1 LECDVIHASHDGS
14 NRTVSQGEVD
24 HAGVVAIEGVPEFAV
39 LGSVPGVVE
48 LGNLRAADPSVGT
61 VSTGTSDG
69 VCETAGDF
77 AEHEGIG
84 GTVGDVAVFGFR
96 VVEEDPLELVVEGDS
111 GLAEASRATEVV
123 GTSEVRRVG
132 FGVTDA
138 QQGSVVEGCQ
148 DDTRGV
154 AGGDVRVRI
163 IAWAEERGDSEL
175 CFVPACWSVTP
186 ENVSELFFGRSHRVS
201 IRVCGDLAFDFPLAV
216 ELVDFQVWE

>member
-1 LECDVIHASHDGS
+1 M
-14 NRTVSQGEVD
+14 D
-24 HAGVVAIEGVPEFAV
+24 HAGVVAVEGVPEFAV

-48 LGNLRAADPSVGT
+48 LGNLRAADPSVRT
-61 VSTGTSDG
+61 VSTGSLDG

-84 GTVGDVAVFGFR
+84 GTVGDVSVFGLR
-96 VVEEDPLELVVEGDS
+96 VVEEDTLVLVVEGDS

-123 GTSEVRRVG
+123 GTSEVRRGG

-138 QQGSVVEGCQ
+138 QQCPVVEGCQ

-154 AGGDVRVRI
+154 AGGDIRVRI
-163 IAWAEERGDSEL
+163 IAWAQERGDSEL

-186 ENVSELFFGRSHRVS
+186 ENVSELFCGRSHRVS
-201 IRVCGDLAFDFPLAV
+201 IRIGSDLTFDFPLAV

>member
-96 VVEEDPLELVVEGDS
+96 VVEEDPLELVVEAIPDWPK
-111 GLAEASRATEVV
+111 RP
-123 GTSEVRRVG
+123 
-132 FGVTDA
+132 
-138 QQGSVVEGCQ
+138 
-148 DDTRGV
+148 
-154 AGGDVRVRI
+154 
-163 IAWAEERGDSEL
+163 EL
-175 CFVPACWSVTP
+175 P
-186 ENVSELFFGRSHRVS
+186 R
-201 IRVCGDLAFDFPLAV
+201 
-216 ELVDFQVWE
+216 

>member
-163 IAWAEERGDSEL
+163 IAWAQE
-175 CFVPACWSVTP
+175 
-186 ENVSELFFGRSHRVS
+186 
-201 IRVCGDLAFDFPLAV
+201 
-216 ELVDFQVWE
+216 